1 MLRNENHI
9 FLYDKFCQ
17 GFKKFSLESNMY
29 ALNLYGLS
37 QILDYGCPHFG
48 SQ

>member
-1 MLRNENHI
+1 MISFVR
-9 FLYDKFCQ
+9 

-29 ALNLYGLS
+29 ALNLYGLCESVMLS